1 MNIAVIIDIV
11 LVLILA
17 GLTLFGAKRGL
28 FQSLAG
34 LVIVVLALFGAA
46 MVADFF
52 APPIAKAATPV
63 VEKYF
68 QEEVQEFLQDR
79 LEMSGIGEE
88 VELEELFRMPEL
100 QDGFLAAVME
110 RAEELTEEASE
121 TAAKYSHAAIESLIE
136 TIVYGILFALSF
148 ILLLIVLR
156 ILGAAMGLLTKL
168 PGVHGLNAL
177 GGAVLGLVEGVLLV
191 FLIVFILEH
200 LSVPLDTEIQQEAHI
215 LKMFRENTPL
225 EMLLSLL

>member
-88 VELEELFRMPEL
+88 
-100 QDGFLAAVME
+100 
-110 RAEELTEEASE
+110 
-121 TAAKYSHAAIESLIE
+121 
-136 TIVYGILFALSF
+136 
-148 ILLLIVLR
+148 
-156 ILGAAMGLLTKL
+156 
-168 PGVHGLNAL
+168 
-177 GGAVLGLVEGVLLV
+177 AVL
-191 FLIVFILEH
+191 
-200 LSVPLDTEIQQEAHI
+200 
-215 LKMFRENTPL
+215 
-225 EMLLSLL
+225 